1 MHQIN
6 YHDFTIRYLVPK
18 DNVIKLLK
26 HKNFAVLQIKREIR
40 ISLGFHVWSAELQN
54 FHAVRIKALLSG
66 TELSYIYLSM
76 LLYIALKFPIIPRP
90 RPAFPTVI
98 TAKYIFLSELRKRK
112 NKQKTFVSMKI
123 SNALNMFFSFSDG
136 FFWRERGEIKM
147 KSLLLWIIFF
157 ASQI

>member
-1 MHQIN
+1 MKF
-6 YHDFTIRYLVPK
+6 DL
-18 DNVIKLLK
+18 
-26 HKNFAVLQIKREIR
+26 
-40 ISLGFHVWSAELQN
+40 LGFQVWSAKLQN
-54 FHAVRIKALLSG
+54 FNAPKIKALLSG

-123 SNALNMFFSFSDG
+123 SNVLNMFFSFSDG
-136 FFWRERGEIKM
+136 FFLARTGGNKDEEFAFM
-147 KSLLLWIIFF
+147 DNFFCKSDLSLRVNKIF
-157 ASQI
+157 A